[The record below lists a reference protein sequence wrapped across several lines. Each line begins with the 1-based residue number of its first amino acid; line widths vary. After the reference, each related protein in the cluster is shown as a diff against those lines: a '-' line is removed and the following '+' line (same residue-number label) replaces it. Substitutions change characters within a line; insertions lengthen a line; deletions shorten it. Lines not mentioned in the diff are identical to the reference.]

1 MQKIKILHLIYNI
14 AFAGRPDTK
23 TGNFQI
29 ERIGT
34 DMQCLCY
41 HCIAWACLSS
51 ILRYASTSYR
61 SSVSSTLL
69 YDGLAN
75 VWEKVKIDKR
85 NRHEKN

>member
-34 DMQCLCY
+34 DVQCLCY
-41 HCIAWACLSS
+41 FNIAWACLSS

-69 YDGLAN
+69 FDELAN
-75 VWEKVKIDKR
+75 VWKSI
-85 NRHEKN
+85 NR